1 MTAPEFIRLN
11 FQRLKATGLSRRA
24 VYENLKLSGLEL
36 GSFEAF
42 SKCWSRNEAINASPS
57 LKPQEEVMQRKESE
71 REVKQEVKPE
81 IKASDEPKKKTNPAL
96 RPIYVN
102 GVEVQIDPETGAK
115 RFEIK
120 SAKNK

>member
-1 MTAPEFIRLN
+1 MSRGKSVIVRSADAEKALLVLEQKQDIVMTAPEFIRLN

-57 LKPQEEVMQRKESE
+57 LKPQEEVMQREKSERNGEQE
-71 REVKQEVKPE
+71 REVKQEGRRQGTT
-81 IKASDEPKKKTNPAL
+81 S
-96 RPIYVN
+96 
-102 GVEVQIDPETGAK
+102 K
-115 RFEIK
+115 RMT
-120 SAKNK
+120 